1 MAPTDPLRAA
11 GLRRTPARVAV
22 HAAIIR
28 LARPLS
34 HSELLNEPS
43 LQGMD
48 AITLYRTLRALE
60 EAGLAH
66 RVLGTDGTWRT
77 CSQPGMPAG
86 CPGNHV
92 HFMCQDCGQMTCLIE
107 QPMPRVEPPTGAVVA
122 ARHFLAYGRCAAC
135 LGATL
140 DGPSSM
146 QTFGANSTQSG

>member
-11 GLRRTPARVAV
+11 GLRRTRARTAV
-22 HAAIIR
+22 HAAIVR

-34 HSELLNEPS
+34 HTELLNDPA

-66 RVLGTDGTWRT
+66 RVLGTDGAWRT
-77 CSQPGMPAG
+77 CSQPGLPVG

-107 QPMPRVEPPTGAVVA
+107 QSMPRIEPPPGAVVA
-122 ARHFLAYGRCAAC
+122 ARHFLASGRCAAC
-135 LGATL
+135 LAARPG
-140 DGPSSM
+140 DP
-146 QTFGANSTQSG
+146 